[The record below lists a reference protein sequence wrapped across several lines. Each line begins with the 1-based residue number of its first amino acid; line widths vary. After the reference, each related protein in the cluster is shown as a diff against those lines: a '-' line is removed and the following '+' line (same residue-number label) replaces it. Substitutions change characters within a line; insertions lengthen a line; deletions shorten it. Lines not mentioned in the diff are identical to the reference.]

1 MTTTSSAS
9 APPLACAEA
18 SPIAASPSS
27 SSASPSSNWTAPPT
41 KVHVLLDLSLPNLK
55 TAMLAEVE
63 VARTASVVELK
74 MEIEDMFSES
84 PDDGGCFISWYS
96 SIRLS
101 PDELSKKR
109 ERNTPN

>member
-1 MTTTSSAS
+1 M
-9 APPLACAEA
+9 
-18 SPIAASPSS
+18 
-27 SSASPSSNWTAPPT
+27 
-41 KVHVLLDLSLPNLK
+41 PNLK